1 MNILWIFA
9 HPDQDSLNS
18 ALRDEGLAPL
28 TEAGHSHRVSDLY
41 AMGWKPTLDRG
52 DLDHDDP
59 AGIGRAS
66 GHAYDRGTLSED
78 ITAEQEKLDWADAV
92 VFQFPLWWYAPPA
105 ILKGWIDRVFVKGYA
120 YGVTDPDHP
129 GRTLRYGEGVLSGKR
144 ALVLTSIGG
153 PEPAFGP
160 RGINGQLDQ
169 VLFPLLHGTFWYT
182 GMSVSRPSP
191 STARTAWTT
200 SSTAQLPTR
209 FAGTSPRS
217 ERPVRSPTA
226 RRTAATTTRSSS
238 SDRHSHPIIRDSQ
251 STPRVSPA
259 QTRRDLHDQNPPRQ
273 NSPRQSSPRRACES
287 GDAAVLPRGTPLRF
301 EGRAHTP
308 GPRTFSPSLAEE
320 WSETGRSRQ
329 PTRASTDVASALSA
343 SEPTAS
349 APFALS
355 NVDVSMTKR
364 KSTSPATTRS

>member
-182 GMSVSRPSP
+182 GMSVLPPVAVYGANRLDDQQYRAAADTIRRHV
-191 STARTAWTT
+191 TAI
-200 SSTAQLPTR
+200 
-209 FAGTSPRS
+209 G
-217 ERPVRSPTA
+217 
-226 RRTAATTTRSSS
+226 
-238 SDRHSHPIIRDSQ
+238 
-251 STPRVSPA
+251 
-259 QTRRDLHDQNPPRQ
+259 
-273 NSPRQSSPRRACES
+273 
-287 GDAAVLPRGTPLRF
+287 
-301 EGRAHTP
+301 
-308 GPRTFSPSLAEE
+308 
-320 WSETGRSRQ
+320 ETGPIPYRSQNGGDYDEELVLRPALAPDHSGLAVHSTRQ
-329 PTRASTDVASALSA
+329 PGTDEAGPAR
-343 SEPTAS
+343 SEPTPSELTPSEFAS
-349 APFALS
+349 SGLR
-355 NVDVSMTKR
+355 VG
-364 KSTSPATTRS
+364 